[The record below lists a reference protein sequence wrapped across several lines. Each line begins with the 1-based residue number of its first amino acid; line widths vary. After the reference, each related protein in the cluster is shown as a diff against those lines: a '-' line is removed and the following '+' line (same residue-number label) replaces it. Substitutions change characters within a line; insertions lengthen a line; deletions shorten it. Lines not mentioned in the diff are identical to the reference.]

1 MKLNWIKR
9 WVVIPLNSRF
19 ESDHSTFSK
28 SLHICPETNR
38 AWLGLTGRRIRGG
51 NWFRLLTAN
60 PVPPGRACTDALKT
74 LCNLISGDF
83 NQMVANMEVT
93 DYEGYNP
100 EPKREVALA

>member
-1 MKLNWIKR
+1 M
-9 WVVIPLNSRF
+9 VGF
-19 ESDHSTFSK
+19 
-28 SLHICPETNR
+28 NR
-38 AWLGLTGRRIRGG
+38 VKNQGA

-60 PVPPGRACTDALKT
+60 PVSPGRACTDALKT

-83 NQMVANMEVT
+83 NQMVANMEAT